1 MRIKDIVS
9 IGGMAGLYKIDGQKP
24 SGLIVTS
31 LTEGWTKFVSNRQ
44 HMFSPLE
51 NISIYTDTDN
61 VELADV
67 LLEVNNKK
75 ETNPPADTKADNA
88 VIREW
93 FTQIVPNHDQEK
105 VYISD
110 IKKLIKW
117 FDILDEHGV
126 IAGEI
131 AARKEEAENS
141 ESVDENNKEESV
153 EESTEE
159 EKSDK

>member
-9 IGGMAGLYKIDGQKP
+9 ISGMSGLYKIEGQKP

-61 VELADV
+61 VELVDV
-67 LLEVNNKK
+67 LLEIHAKK
-75 ETNPPADTKADNA
+75 ESHPPVDTKADNA
-88 VIREW
+88 VLRDW
-93 FTQIVPNHDQEK
+93 FRHIVPNYDHEK
-105 VYISD
+105 VYVSD

-117 FDILDEHGV
+117 FDILEAHQV
-126 IAGEI
+126 ISGEI
-131 AARKEEAENS
+131 EARNEEGAKHPAADDDAS
-141 ESVDENNKEESV
+141 P
-153 EESTEE
+153 
-159 EKSDK
+159 SDDTSNA

>member
-1 MRIKDIVS
+1 M
-9 IGGMAGLYKIDGQKP
+9 
-24 SGLIVTS
+24 
-31 LTEGWTKFVSNRQ
+31 
-44 HMFSPLE
+44 
-51 NISIYTDTDN
+51 
-61 VELADV
+61 
-67 LLEVNNKK
+67 
-75 ETNPPADTKADNA
+75 
-88 VIREW
+88 
-93 FTQIVPNHDQEK
+93 
-105 VYISD
+105 
-110 IKKLIKW
+110 IKW

>member
-9 IGGMAGLYKIDGQKP
+9 ISGMAGLYKIDGQKP

-75 ETNPPADTKADNA
+75 ETNPPTDTKADNT

-117 FDILDEHGV
+117 FSILDEHGV

-131 AARKEEAENS
+131 EARKEEAENI
-141 ESVDENNKEESV
+141 ESVDENNKEENV
-153 EESTEE
+153 DASTEE
-159 EKSDK
+159 KKSAE